1 MITFY
6 TQAFKKARK
15 NFQEKQNIGNTRFAP
30 LADTAMSSK
39 KNANFLPTANEYEYV
54 EGSKPVYRK
63 KFHGAPRLFN
73 MISEDAKPCICC
85 APSGCVGGCS
95 CCDRC

>member
-30 LADTAMSSK
+30 LPDTAMSSK
-39 KNANFLPTANEYEYV
+39 KNANFLPTPAL
-54 EGSKPVYRK
+54 
-63 KFHGAPRLFN
+63 PRPPPLVSLTPAHA
-73 MISEDAKPCICC
+73 M
-85 APSGCVGGCS
+85 
-95 CCDRC
+95 